1 MPEIAVHSL
10 PIEPTVVAALRARL
24 AGGVAL
30 SSADA
35 LEVMR
40 DSYRN
45 YVRYN
50 TPSFRALFAHL
61 LEDRAP
67 LVIHCTA
74 GKDRTGFA
82 CALILHALGVPDEVI
97 AEDYLL
103 TNRFYRR
110 DPSASSDLPDDVSA
124 GARDRCKL
132 PSSPPRSR
140 PSAPITAISKA
151 ISATAWA
158 SARASARGWRRATWN
173 PEFLSAQ
180 AGRGIRPALRR
191 RFHFGVEVGD
201 DVLECRNRLLNRGDL
216 HQFPAADRAVAVLQC
231 DNQIPPLLLELNKR
245 QTVIGQI
252 SHDVF
257 QSLDWT
263 RIDQYS
269 RIVLQSAYRTRAN
282 FS

>member
-1 MPEIAVHSL
+1 MSDTPPRHLNLAGASNFRDLGGYPGRHGRTVRWRQIFRSNHLGNLTEADIEVLRPLGLKCAFDFRGAAERVAAICGLNEIAVHSL

-24 AGGVAL
+24 ADGVAL

-35 LEVMR
+35 LDVMR

-97 AEDYLL
+97 AADYLL

-110 DPSASSDLPDDVSA
+110 DPGASSDLPDDVRQVLGTVEASFLA
-124 GARDRCKL
+124 A
-132 PSSPPRSR
+132 
-140 PSAPITAISKA
+140 AFET
-151 ISATAWA
+151 ISA
-158 SARASARGWRRATWN
+158 
-173 PEFLSAQ
+173 
-180 AGRGIRPALRR
+180 
-191 RFHFGVEVGD
+191 D
-201 DVLECRNRLLNRGDL
+201 YGDL
-216 HQFPAADRAVAVLQC
+216 ESYFSDGLSLGAGERAA
-231 DNQIPPLLLELNKR
+231 LEARYLEP
-245 QTVIGQI
+245 
-252 SHDVF
+252 
-257 QSLDWT
+257 
-263 RIDQYS
+263 
-269 RIVLQSAYRTRAN
+269 
-282 FS
+282 